1 MADLK
6 GRMIGAMQADVKT
19 FAEIEA
25 DPSAMGQA
33 VTVIVIAAVASLI
46 GNLFRPGGLI
56 GGVIGLIG
64 SLVGYA
70 LFSLLVFLI
79 GTKLMPEPATKA
91 DFSETF
97 RVVGFAASPGVF
109 NVLAIIPF
117 IGPLISLLVGIWS
130 LVIGVIA
137 VREVL
142 DYTNTGRAIIVCLI
156 AVVICWVVLAIVL
169 LPLFAGAFLARAAV
183 GG

>member
-1 MADLK
+1 MADLQ

-19 FAEIEA
+19 FTEIEA
-25 DPSAMGQA
+25 DTSAMGQA

-46 GNLFRPGGLI
+46 GNFFRAGVMAGILGL
-56 GGVIGLIG
+56 VG
-64 SLVGYA
+64 SLLGYA
-70 LFSLLVFLI
+70 LFAFLVFMI

-91 DFSETF
+91 DFNETF

-117 IGPLISLLVGIWS
+117 LGPFISFLVGIWS
-130 LVIGVIA
+130 LVIAVIA

-142 DYTNTGRAIIVCLI
+142 DYSNTGRAIIVCII
-156 AVVICWVVLAIVL
+156 AGVICMIVWMVVL
-169 LPLFAGAFLARAAV
+169 LPILAAGFLARAAV
-183 GG
+183 GS